1 MAATEKRR
9 QKNIWKGRVTIF
21 LTRNF
26 KLPTAKVIE
35 RNGKPYTVEADVY
48 GDGIKMWLLSQGH
61 RIKVISPDD
70 FVEEV
75 KNEIELMKS

>member
-1 MAATEKRR
+1 MQTTRFGRNGETAAEKYLEG
-9 QKNIWKGRVTIF
+9 KGYHF

-35 RNGKPYTVEADVY
+35 RNGKTYTVEADVY

-61 RIKVISPDD
+61 RIKVI
-70 FVEEV
+70 FAR
-75 KNEIELMKS
+75 